1 MIISKLDNTKL
12 TNRDESFN
20 HNTCIIQHE
29 DTKYNTMTIL
39 NPSDLLGGTFLMDN
53 NKYGKKNGE
62 IMVINSGHRLLK
74 LFNNIIIT

>member
-1 MIISKLDNTKL
+1 
-12 TNRDESFN
+12 
-20 HNTCIIQHE
+20 
-29 DTKYNTMTIL
+29 
-39 NPSDLLGGTFLMDN
+39 MDN